1 MNLIWKLLRQHISI
15 SQFAGFFF
23 ANLVGVAI
31 VLIGIQ
37 FYNDYQELG
46 NEDGF
51 MKSDYLIVNKEIG
64 AMSAFTGAQNTFTE
78 EEIDEFKESGF
89 VERIGA
95 FTPSS
100 FNVRAQFE
108 VEGFM
113 NFSTEMFFESVP
125 DDFVDVKSE
134 AWRYVEGSDEIPII
148 LPKNYL
154 DLYNFGYAQGK
165 GLPKLSEG
173 ILGAMRLKILI
184 GSNGENEE
192 FLGRIVGFSSRLNTI
207 LVPEGFMQWANGKY
221 MNSNVEKDPTRLV
234 VEVTNPADERVASF
248 LQERGYETDA
258 DKLDASKTTF
268 VLRVIVSIVMAIGI
282 VISLLSFYILMLSI
296 FLLVQ
301 KNSTKLENLLLLG
314 YSPAKVSFPYQAMT
328 ISLNVLVLILAIVVM
343 LIVRAVYLS
352 YFESFFP
359 NISVQGVFPA
369 FLAGLLLLVIVSVFH
384 VIVIRKKVINIWK
397 GKEEKWKEFIK
408 SINI

>member
-1 MNLIWKLLRQHISI
+1 MNLIWKLLRQHICI
-15 SQFAGFFF
+15 SQFVGFFF

-113 NFSTEMFFESVP
+113 NFSTEMFFESAP
-125 DDFVDVKSE
+125 DDFVDVKSD

-301 KNSTKLENLLLLG
+301 KNSAKLENLLLLG

-397 GKEEKWKEFIK
+397 GKE
-408 SINI
+408 